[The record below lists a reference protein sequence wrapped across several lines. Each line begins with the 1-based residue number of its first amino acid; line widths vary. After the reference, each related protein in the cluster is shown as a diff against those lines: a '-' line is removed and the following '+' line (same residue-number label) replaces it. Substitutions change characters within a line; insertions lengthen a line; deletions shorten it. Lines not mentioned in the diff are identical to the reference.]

1 MVTSWQDL
9 VYNTSLG
16 LVQNE
21 MDAEDV
27 TQEVFVKAWES
38 IEGFKGE
45 SKLST
50 WLYRISVT
58 KSLDFLRSK
67 KRKKRFAYIQSL
79 FGLNDELIIDPAD
92 FLHPGVK
99 IEKKELSVALF
110 KAISQLPEQQKAAFV
125 LSRVE
130 GLNHKEVS
138 EVIGTT
144 VPAVES
150 LLQRAKLN
158 LRKNLGE
165 VYRKEKE

>member
-1 MVTSWQDL
+1 
-9 VYNTSLG
+9 
-16 LVQNE
+16 
-21 MDAEDV
+21 
-27 TQEVFVKAWES
+27 
-38 IEGFKGE
+38 
-45 SKLST
+45 
-50 WLYRISVT
+50 
-58 KSLDFLRSK
+58 
-67 KRKKRFAYIQSL
+67 
-79 FGLNDELIIDPAD
+79 
-92 FLHPGVK
+92 LHPGVK